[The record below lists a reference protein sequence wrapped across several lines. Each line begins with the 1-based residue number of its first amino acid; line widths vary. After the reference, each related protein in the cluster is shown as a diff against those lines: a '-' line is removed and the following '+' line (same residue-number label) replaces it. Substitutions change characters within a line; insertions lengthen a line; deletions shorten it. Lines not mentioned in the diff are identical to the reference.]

1 MKLTRLMSAWTVVL
15 ILFDLVN
22 DSSPMGLC
30 GKILEWCKA
39 YDILVE
45 SFVIPLFAWIHLGW
59 ISVSS
64 FEINLLVIQGILS
77 AATALTFFWHYKG
90 EDTCDSILNF
100 LVALFTFFFSFCWSL
115 VPALLSSSWLGAFS
129 GAIVGWLFTIVYSYG
144 NVGMASEWP
153 SLFAQGI
160 AFIAVLACW
169 AISLNH
175 ILYSH

>member
-1 MKLTRLMSAWTVVL
+1 MLTRLMSAITVGL

-22 DSSPMGLC
+22 DPSPMGLC

-45 SFVIPLFAWIHLGW
+45 SFVMPLFAWIHLGW

-77 AATALTFFWHYKG
+77 AATALTFFWHHKEG
-90 EDTCDSILNF
+90 DTYGSIIIF
-100 LVALFTFFFSFCWSL
+100 PIALFTFFFSFCWTL

-129 GAIVGWLFTIVYSYG
+129 GAILGWLFTIAYSYG
-144 NVGMASEWP
+144 NIGMASEWP
-153 SLFAQGI
+153 ALFAQGI
-160 AFIAVLACW
+160 AFITVLACW